1 MKKIFTLFA
10 AVLFAS
16 SMMAVD
22 KIEVWGNWDS
32 WTKHEL
38 ISTDGD
44 VTASFTVNLTEV
56 KTYEFSIIVKE
67 NWYKVAIDPVTRAN
81 NETTDFGSTGNAQL
95 VADVAGDYTFTWT
108 FADEKLTVTF
118 PDNGGG
124 TALDNTAAENKAIK
138 RLVNG
143 QLLIEKKGKV
153 FNAQGV
159 EVK

>member
-1 MKKIFTLFA
+1 MRKIFILFA

-32 WTKHEL
+32 WIKHEL
-38 ISTDGD
+38 TSTDGN
-44 VTASFTVNLTEV
+44 VTASFTINLTEV
-56 KTYEFSIIVKE
+56 KTHEFAIIVNE
-67 NWYKVAIDPVTRAN
+67 SVYRVAKDPVTRTN
-81 NETTDFGSTGNAQL
+81 NEVSGEGFGNTGNAEL

-108 FADEKLTVTF
+108 FAEGKLTVTY
-118 PDNGGG
+118 PIATILDE
-124 TALDNTAAENKAIK
+124 TATDASAVK

-143 QLLIEKKGKV
+143 QLFIERDGKT
-153 FNAQGV
+153 FNAQGI